1 MKVRM
6 KGLWAVCALIA
17 ALILFGAML
26 NPPAVLAQNK
36 YRLVFLMY
44 SAGTDPWNAVVQK
57 GMADAAAQLSVDAIM
72 LFIPKY
78 DDAAAQ
84 VALLES
90 TLQEKP
96 DGIITTI
103 INPTMFNGA
112 LEKALNMGIPV
123 IASNTDALLETG
135 DPLEHRIPYI
145 GSSLLQGGY
154 ELARKAAKKTSPTRK
169 RSGRWSAWKL
179 PACTGRTKGP
189 GARSSISKK
198 RGSLSRSST

>member
-1 MKVRM
+1 
-6 KGLWAVCALIA
+6 
-17 ALILFGAML
+17 
-26 NPPAVLAQNK
+26 
-36 YRLVFLMY
+36 
-44 SAGTDPWNAVVQK
+44 
-57 GMADAAAQLSVDAIM
+57 MADAAAQLSVDAIM

-123 IASNTDALLETG
+123 IASNTDALLGTG

-169 RSGRWSAWKL
+169 RSGRRLA
-179 PACTGRTKGP
+179 
-189 GARSSISKK
+189 
-198 RGSLSRSST
+198 